1 MDKLSNALLTKI
13 QNRPLQTSLRNDN
26 PTTDRALKMHTV
38 KQKIIDNLPKEF
50 DGRLV
55 WKDYLSPIRN
65 QGKCGSCWAWASTSA
80 LADRF
85 CLRTNNK
92 INPILTPLR
101 PLLCDLEGKELK
113 IDYPEFVDY
122 TAKVGEALSQNI
134 GKVGCHGNTLID
146 SWRYLYTIGTN
157 TDSCLSYNQQRDGF
171 DIVNYQEDSQLPL
184 CTAITGDEGD
194 MCGNYTQERETGAE
208 DGIPARFYRAICYYS
223 VPGIAPYGNEKDI
236 MSEIYTNG
244 PVTTGMEVYSNFY
257 SFNPKTQIYSSAKN
271 DIRVG
276 GHAIRIVGWGE
287 ESGVK
292 FWWIAN
298 SWGTKWGI
306 NGYFRMIRGVNDC
319 KIEENVVCGLPD
331 LFYPTTMIFPRTE
344 QALIEN
350 IPSFIRQERLV
361 LDFGDGINGGGIDPR
376 TGFTRR
382 AQYRYTGFDFSP
394 LISLGELIK
403 ITTTPFL
410 AGSLGIK
417 ENFEMSRRDINSAAT
432 MFIIIFCI
440 ISLLSL
446 GFICFT
452 AVLPEKSKK
461 K

>member
-1 MDKLSNALLTKI
+1 MDKLSNTLLTKI
-13 QNRPLQTSLRNDN
+13 QNRPLRTSLRNDN
-26 PTTDRALKMHTV
+26 PTVNRALKMHTV
-38 KQKIIDNLPKEF
+38 RQQIVKNLPREF
-50 DGRLV
+50 DGRLI

-92 INPILTPLR
+92 LKPILTPLR
-101 PLLCDLEGKELK
+101 PLLCDLEGKEMK
-113 IDYPEFVDY
+113 IDYPEFIDY
-122 TAKVGEALSQNI
+122 AAKVGKVLSQSI

-146 SWRYLYTIGTN
+146 AWRYLYTIGTN
-157 TDSCLSYNQQRDGF
+157 TDECLSYNQKKDGF
-171 DIVNYQEDSQLPL
+171 DIVNYKEDSQLPL

-194 MCGNYTQERETGAE
+194 MCGNYSQERETGAE
-208 DGIPARFYRAICYYS
+208 DGTPARFYRALCYYS
-223 VPGIAPYGNEKDI
+223 VPGIAPHGNEKNI

-244 PVTTGMEVYSNFY
+244 PVTTGMEVYSSFY
-257 SFNPKTQIYSSAKN
+257 TFNPKTQIYKN
-271 DIRVG
+271 NDNDVRVG

-287 ESGVK
+287 EAGVK

-306 NGYFRMIRGVNDC
+306 NGYFRMIRGTNDC
-319 KIEENVVCGLPD
+319 KIEENVICGLPD
-331 LFYPTTMIFPRTE
+331 LFYPTTMIFPKTE
-344 QALIEN
+344 QALIES
-350 IPSFIRQERLV
+350 IPSFIREQRLV
-361 LDFGDGINGGGIDPR
+361 LDFGDGINGGGLDPR

-403 ITTTPFL
+403 LTTTPFL
-410 AGSLGIK
+410 AGNVGIK
-417 ENFEMSRRDINSAAT
+417 ENFMMSNQAVNSSAT

-452 AVLPEKSKK
+452 AVLPPKPKK

>member
-1 MDKLSNALLTKI
+1 MNKLSSALLTNI

-26 PTTDRALKMHTV
+26 PTVNRALKMHTV
-38 KQKIIDNLPKEF
+38 RQQIVKNLPREF
-50 DGRLV
+50 DGRLI

-92 INPILTPLR
+92 LKPILTPLR
-101 PLLCDLEGKELK
+101 PLLCDLEGKEMK
-113 IDYPEFVDY
+113 IDYPEFIDY
-122 TAKVGEALSQNI
+122 AAKVGKVLSQSI

-146 SWRYLYTIGTN
+146 AWRYLYTIGTN
-157 TDSCLSYNQQRDGF
+157 TDECLSYNQKKDGF
-171 DIVNYQEDSQLPL
+171 DIVNYKEDSQLPL

-194 MCGNYTQERETGAE
+194 MCGNYSQERETGAE
-208 DGIPARFYRAICYYS
+208 DGTPARFYRALCYYS
-223 VPGIAPYGNEKDI
+223 VPGIAPHGNEKNI

-244 PVTTGMEVYSNFY
+244 PVTTGMEVYSSFY
-257 SFNPKTQIYSSAKN
+257 TFNPKTQIYKN
-271 DIRVG
+271 NDNDVRVG

-306 NGYFRMIRGVNDC
+306 NGYFRMIRGTNDC
-319 KIEENVVCGLPD
+319 KIEENVICGLPD
-331 LFYPTTMIFPRTE
+331 LFYPTTMIFPKTE
-344 QALIEN
+344 QALIES
-350 IPSFIRQERLV
+350 IPSFIRQQRLV
-361 LDFGDGINGGGIDPR
+361 LDFGDGINGGGLDPR

-403 ITTTPFL
+403 LTTTPFL
-410 AGSLGIK
+410 AGNVGIK
-417 ENFEMSRRDINSAAT
+417 ENFMMSNQAVNSSAT

-452 AVLPEKSKK
+452 AVLPPKPKK

>member
-1 MDKLSNALLTKI
+1 MNKLSSALLTKI

-26 PTTDRALKMHTV
+26 PTVNRALKMHTV
-38 KQKIIDNLPKEF
+38 RQQIVKNLPREF
-50 DGRLV
+50 DGRLI

-92 INPILTPLR
+92 LKPILTPLR
-101 PLLCDLEGKELK
+101 PLLCDLEGKEMK
-113 IDYPEFVDY
+113 IDYPEFIDY
-122 TAKVGEALSQNI
+122 AAKVGKVLSQSI

-146 SWRYLYTIGTN
+146 AWRYLYTIGTN
-157 TDSCLSYNQQRDGF
+157 TDECLSYNQKKDGF
-171 DIVNYQEDSQLPL
+171 DIVNYKEDSQLPL

-194 MCGNYTQERETGAE
+194 MCGNYSQERETGAE
-208 DGIPARFYRAICYYS
+208 DGTPARFYRALCYYS
-223 VPGIAPYGNEKDI
+223 VPGIAPHGNEKNI

-244 PVTTGMEVYSNFY
+244 PVTTGMEVYSSFY
-257 SFNPKTQIYSSAKN
+257 TFNPKTQIYKN
-271 DIRVG
+271 NDNDVRVG

-306 NGYFRMIRGVNDC
+306 NGYFRMIRGTNDC
-319 KIEENVVCGLPD
+319 KIEENVICGLPD
-331 LFYPTTMIFPRTE
+331 LFYPTTMIFPKTE
-344 QALIEN
+344 QALIES
-350 IPSFIRQERLV
+350 IPSFIRQQRLV
-361 LDFGDGINGGGIDPR
+361 LDFGDGINGGGLDPR

-403 ITTTPFL
+403 LTTTPFL
-410 AGSLGIK
+410 AGNVGIK
-417 ENFEMSRRDINSAAT
+417 ENFMMSNQAVNSSAT

-452 AVLPEKSKK
+452 AVLPPKPKK